1 MIRLYK
7 EYSIGVKKL
16 SDADLGWES
25 SSSSQTHIGLSEQV
39 LKYLPN
45 TPEQRDGIL
54 IYNRSC
60 SFVECAFSKIGN
72 KRSTK
77 VDSTTS
83 TQVKSVVRQ
92 IRNIASDSKIEWIL
106 VWFALDNQLPVFWL
120 INSLSDDYQT
130 IKDITGLDFQ
140 MKVFKASMDE
150 FFKILSLIRTI
161 VKLDNIVSQ
170 KYENDKDNILLAVSN
185 EHRTFVHLTLDYF
198 RAKELLDEMY
208 PYFSTT
214 ENNMPIKVFKTGRFN
229 LLNMFMFASTDEI
242 NRRNSTNK
250 GRRWYSDVFSIK
262 GRDCY
267 LYVDWYPAKNKNGED
282 EQLMIP
288 DFVNLVHDCYGSQY
302 VYRNSQGTHELWL
315 VNSPDTFGMEKIKTN
330 LTPLS
335 LYKQDLP
342 SFWDNEKYKW
352 EAVQKFQEKWDIEAE
367 DFGAMIKEA
376 TSKHVNLLASMN
388 YFPVGMIQSF
398 ASVDQERTRN
408 MFRMLYDEDK
418 DLAQRITDFM
428 SEAEAFRKTNES
440 EWRNHYQD
448 LRAISA
454 YLTFRYPEKYYIY
467 KYTELKKTV
476 EILGD
481 TFSFKGKGDN
491 GTFYASCIEYLNS
504 LCERLASDEELLSMM
519 HERLNNESSC
529 YNDTARH
536 ITTTDFYFY
545 VGKRLDVKRLNPD
558 VLDSN
563 ADTENDLM
571 EVSPNA
577 TPSIWVYAPGEGARK
592 WQECL
597 DENVMLLG
605 WDDMENFRDYETRQ
619 DIVERLR
626 EVYGNTENAYT
637 NDSLAIWQFCREM
650 RPGDIVYVKRGLTL
664 IVGRGIVKGGYTYN
678 GERYEYKNSRAVEWT
693 HFGEW
698 EYPKKLPMKTLTR
711 INDYEEMVERLES
724 LFDPQVKVEQIPF
737 SMTSLV
743 ENVNKTGLL
752 YEDKLIQRYVCSLM
766 TKPFVILSGLAGS
779 GKTQLAIAFARAMS
793 ENVDQQL
800 CVVPVGA
807 DWTNREPLLGYPNA
821 LKQGEYMQ
829 PESGVLQIMMR
840 ALRNPN
846 KPYFLVLDEMNLSYV
861 ERYFAD
867 FLSALESKQE
877 IPLWEKP
884 DECDSEVPA
893 KIPLPKNLFVI
904 GTINVDETTYMF
916 SPKVLDRANVIEFK
930 ITDDEME
937 RFLKQDMDI
946 NISGADGLCANMGL
960 DFVEKSTNKNIESS
974 DLAQKTLID
983 FFKVLKKVNA
993 EFGYRS
999 ATEIYRFIAN
1009 AKVCAEGMTDEEI
1022 LDAAIVQKLLP
1033 KLHGSRKKLEPALKA
1048 LWGLCMKENHTTEAI
1063 IRENLQHAKFPEAAD
1078 KIQRMM
1084 QTALENGFTS
1094 FAEA

>member
-1 MIRLYK
+1 MEFKK
-7 EYSIGVKKL
+7 E
-16 SDADLGWES
+16 DL
-25 SSSSQTHIGLSEQV
+25 IAFLNIA
-39 LKYLPN
+39 LKTTPGEGCGEETVEVNKLPN
-45 TPEQRDGIL
+45 SYNGLNVEASVGIGRATIIPWVTFTGFNQKTSNGIFPAILFYRQKNILIIAFGISAANKPTASWQIPGLKSIDQYFKEQRIHQTGVEKK
-54 IYNRSC
+54 YNK
-60 SFVECAFSKIGN
+60 SFVHSVFPVNI
-72 KRSTK
+72 
-77 VDSTTS
+77 VDGRIDETS
-83 TQVKSVVRQ
+83 FNVDMVFDS
-92 IRNIASDSKIEWIL
+92 ISDVCNRYK
-106 VWFALDNQLPVFWL
+106 
-120 INSLSDDYQT
+120 
-130 IKDITGLDFQ
+130 
-140 MKVFKASMDE
+140 KVFEEKTQNDQE
-150 FFKILSLIRTI
+150 KKI
-161 VKLDNIVSQ
+161 
-170 KYENDKDNILLAVSN
+170 
-185 EHRTFVHLTLDYF
+185 
-198 RAKELLDEMY
+198 
-208 PYFSTT
+208 
-214 ENNMPIKVFKTGRFN
+214 
-229 LLNMFMFASTDEI
+229 
-242 NRRNSTNK
+242 
-250 GRRWYSDVFSIK
+250 
-262 GRDCY
+262 
-267 LYVDWYPAKNKNGED
+267 
-282 EQLMIP
+282 
-288 DFVNLVHDCYGSQY
+288 
-302 VYRNSQGTHELWL
+302 
-315 VNSPDTFGMEKIKTN
+315 
-330 LTPLS
+330 TPLS
-335 LYKQDLP
+335 FYKQDLP
-342 SFWDNEKYKW
+342 SFWNNEKYKW

-376 TSKHVNLLASMN
+376 TSKHVNLLASTN
-388 YFPVGMIQSF
+388 YFPIGMIQSF
-398 ASVDQERTRN
+398 ASVDEERTRN
-408 MFRMLYDEDK
+408 MFRLLFDEGK
-418 DLAQRITDFM
+418 DLTQRINGFM
-428 SEAEAFRKTNES
+428 SEAEAFRKTHDS

-476 EILGD
+476 DILGD

-491 GTFYASCIEYLNS
+491 GSFYASCVEYLNG
-504 LCERLASDEELLSMM
+504 LCERLASDEELQSMM
-519 HERLNNESSC
+519 HEKLDNDSSC

-545 VGKRLDVKRLNPD
+545 VGKRLDIKRLNPNM
-558 VLDSN
+558 SN
-563 ADTENDLM
+563 KEFDTESKPA
-571 EVSPNA
+571 EETPNT

-597 DENVMLLG
+597 DGNVMLLG
-605 WDDMENFRDYETRQ
+605 WDDMEDFRDYDTRQ

-664 IVGRGIVKGGYTYN
+664 IVGRGVVKGGYTYN
-678 GERYEYKNSRAVEWT
+678 GERYEYKNSRTVEWT
-693 HFGEW
+693 HSGEW

-711 INDYEEMVERLES
+711 INDYKEMVDRLEA
-724 LFDPQVKVEQIPF
+724 LFEPQEKIEQIPF
-737 SMTSLV
+737 SMSSLV
-743 ENVNKTGLL
+743 EQIKKTGLL
-752 YEDKLIQRYVCSLM
+752 YDDKLIKRYACSLM

-779 GKTQLAIAFARAMS
+779 GKTQLALAFARTMS

-821 LKQGEYMQ
+821 LKPGEYMQ

-867 FLSALESKQE
+867 FLSALESHQE

-893 KIPLPKNLFVI
+893 KIAMPKNLFIV

-930 ITDDEME
+930 IADNEME
-937 RFLKQDMDI
+937 IFLKQDM
-946 NISGADGLCANMGL
+946 NIDVQAADGLCANMGQ
-960 DFVEKSTNKNIESS
+960 DFVEKSTRKEADSS
-974 DLAQKTLID
+974 ELAQKTLIE

-1009 AKVCAEGMTDEEI
+1009 AKFCAEGLTENEI

-1048 LWGLCMKENHTTEAI
+1048 LWGLSMQNDHTTDAI
-1063 IRENLQHAKFPEAAD
+1063 TRDNVQFAKFPEAAD

-1084 QTALENGFTS
+1084 QTALDNGFTS

>member
-1 MIRLYK
+1 MYDLCNKYK
-7 EYSIGVKKL
+7 RQFEGTTTTVVDNK
-16 SDADLGWES
+16 
-25 SSSSQTHIGLSEQV
+25 
-39 LKYLPN
+39 PN
-45 TPEQRDGIL
+45 
-54 IYNRSC
+54 
-60 SFVECAFSKIGN
+60 
-72 KRSTK
+72 
-77 VDSTTS
+77 
-83 TQVKSVVRQ
+83 
-92 IRNIASDSKIEWIL
+92 
-106 VWFALDNQLPVFWL
+106 
-120 INSLSDDYQT
+120 
-130 IKDITGLDFQ
+130 
-140 MKVFKASMDE
+140 
-150 FFKILSLIRTI
+150 
-161 VKLDNIVSQ
+161 
-170 KYENDKDNILLAVSN
+170 
-185 EHRTFVHLTLDYF
+185 
-198 RAKELLDEMY
+198 
-208 PYFSTT
+208 
-214 ENNMPIKVFKTGRFN
+214 
-229 LLNMFMFASTDEI
+229 
-242 NRRNSTNK
+242 
-250 GRRWYSDVFSIK
+250 
-262 GRDCY
+262 
-267 LYVDWYPAKNKNGED
+267 
-282 EQLMIP
+282 
-288 DFVNLVHDCYGSQY
+288 
-302 VYRNSQGTHELWL
+302 
-315 VNSPDTFGMEKIKTN
+315 
-330 LTPLS
+330 PLS

-342 SFWDNEKYKW
+342 TFWENEKYKW
-352 EAVQKFQEKWDIEAE
+352 EAVQTFQKKWDIEAE

-376 TSKHVNLLASMN
+376 TSKHINLLASMN

-408 MFRMLYDEDK
+408 MFRMLYDEGK
-418 DLAQRITDFM
+418 NLAQRINDFM
-428 SEAEAFRKTNES
+428 SEAEAFRKTHDS

-454 YLTFRYPEKYYIY
+454 YLTFRYPKKYYIY

-476 EILGD
+476 DILGD

-491 GTFYASCIEYLNS
+491 GPFYASCVEYLNGI
-504 LCERLASDEELLSMM
+504 CERLASDEELQSIM
-519 HERLNNESSC
+519 HERLDNDPSC
-529 YNDTARH
+529 YDDTARH

-545 VGKRLDVKRLNPD
+545 VGKRLDAKRLNPD
-558 VLDSN
+558 GPN
-563 ADTENDLM
+563 M
-571 EVSPNA
+571 EVEKGNDMTEESPNA

-597 DENVMLLG
+597 DEGIMLLG
-605 WDDMENFRDYETRQ
+605 WDEMENFRDYETRQ

-664 IVGRGIVKGGYTYN
+664 IVGRGVVKGGYQYN
-678 GERYEYKNSRAVEWT
+678 DEWYEYKNSRAVEWT
-693 HFGEW
+693 HSGEW

-711 INDYEEMVERLES
+711 INDYKEMVERLES
-724 LFDPQVKVEQIPF
+724 LFDPREKVEQIPF
-737 SMTSLV
+737 SMTSLID
-743 ENVNKTGLL
+743 NINKTGLL

-779 GKTQLAIAFARAMS
+779 GKTQLALAFARAMS

-821 LKQGEYMQ
+821 LKSGEYMQ
-829 PESGVLQIMMR
+829 PESGALQIMMR

-867 FLSALESKQE
+867 FLSALESRQE

-884 DECDSEVPA
+884 EGCDSEVPA
-893 KIPLPKNLFVI
+893 KIALPKNLFIV

-930 ITDDEME
+930 ISDNEME
-937 RFLKQDMDI
+937 KYLKQYMSIDVLA
-946 NISGADGLCANMGL
+946 ADGLCANMGQ
-960 DFVEKSTNKNIESS
+960 DFVEKSTKKDTDSS
-974 DLAQKTLID
+974 ELAQKTLID

-1009 AKVCAEGMTDEEI
+1009 AKSCAEGMTENEI

-1033 KLHGSRKKLEPALKA
+1033 KLHGNRKKLEPALKA
-1048 LWGLCMKENHTTEAI
+1048 LWGMCMQNEHTTDAI
-1063 IRENLQHAKFPEAAD
+1063 THENVAFAKFPEAAD

-1084 QTALENGFTS
+1084 QTALDNGFTS